1 MHATFCARTPTCFEI
16 NFPFCFFFRFRSH
29 ITGEYCSN
37 HNTALNTIKSYQLG
51 DQRFSEWYKHKESN
65 PLLKRKGLNG
75 FTLSV
80 SHRLTKYPILI
91 DAQLKKV
98 GSDNVERTKL
108 EEAKRLIKKI
118 LDDVNACVAE
128 QNKEDRRID
137 IFKRID
143 AKSTIMF
150 KNTKF
155 RKSDIMD
162 MNRKLK

>member
-1 MHATFCARTPTCFEI
+1 MLTVIDKQICQLIMRKIYKSFLHLF
-16 NFPFCFFFRFRSH
+16 S
-29 ITGEYCSN
+29 GEYCSN
-37 HNTALNTIKSYQLG
+37 HNTALNTIKRYQLG

-98 GSDNVERTKL
+98 GIDDLERRKLTKAREL
-108 EEAKRLIKKI
+108 VDKI
-118 LDDVNACVAE
+118 LKEVDACVE
-128 QNKEDRRID
+128 ERNKEDRRLD

-143 AKSTIMF
+143 AKSTVQYQ
-150 KNTKF
+150 NTKF
-155 RKSDIMD
+155 RKSDVMD